1 MAGSVDSSASAQAEC
16 NHIATAQQPGGVT
29 VASLTIKNIPV
40 ELYDMLKRSAMANH
54 RSINS
59 ELIHCLEKTLKP
71 SALTAAQLA
80 DAAQALRTRFG
91 LRPCSGEV
99 NSATF

>member
-1 MAGSVDSSASAQAEC
+1 
-16 NHIATAQQPGGVT
+16 
-29 VASLTIKNIPV
+29 
-40 ELYDMLKRSAMANH
+40 MLKRSATANH

-59 ELIHCLEKTLKP
+59 ELIHCLEETLKP